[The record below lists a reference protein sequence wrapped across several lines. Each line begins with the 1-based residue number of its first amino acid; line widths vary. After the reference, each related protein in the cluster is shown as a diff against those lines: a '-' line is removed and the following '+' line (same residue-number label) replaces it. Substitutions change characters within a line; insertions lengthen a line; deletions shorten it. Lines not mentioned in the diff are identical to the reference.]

1 MRKRLMLPA
10 LFAGILAFGFL
21 VAPTLRDETTTA
33 SASTP
38 TRLTWQGQD
47 WYLHGANLA
56 WYNWGCDFGC
66 GSNGGV
72 VQNADTIGNRMSG
85 DFNTVRWWVF
95 PGDPWQLGNVSATYA
110 DFDRALQLA
119 EQHDIYYNFTLFSA
133 PSEVNLSNPQA
144 TVNALTPLFQR
155 YANHPRILAWEVF
168 NEPEFEVWNG
178 VVSES
183 QMVNFTS
190 AVVDAIHEHTSS
202 YATVGHAML
211 DGIPMFASVDLDFYQ
226 PHWYDYMSPGNWC
239 ALCTNAASV
248 QARYGV
254 TKPIVIGEFFA
265 GSSIDALERHNQFY
279 DKGYAGAWAW
289 SLFPERTADNMSIDL
304 QAVATFV
311 SQHNDIGPSSSAQS
325 PTNTPVPPTA
335 TPTNTPVPPTPTN
348 TPVPATATPTNT
360 PTPAPPTAT
369 PSTTSPTSTP
379 PPANTP
385 TATPEV
391 TAGWTTS
398 ATTSSSN
405 VKRGS
410 RIGIAS
416 TIESSTAATALVNV
430 EVYSPTGDKVYQKY
444 WDRRSFSAN
453 RDRTF
458 SLIWRPSWN
467 APTGTY
473 TVKIGIFG
481 PRWNGLWSWNNSATT
496 FSVTR

>member
-1 MRKRLMLPA
+1 MRKSLMLPA

-21 VAPTLRDETTTA
+21 LAPTLREEPSAA
-33 SASTP
+33 SASSP
-38 TRLTWQGQD
+38 SRLTWQGQD
-47 WYLHGANLA
+47 LYLHGANLP

-72 VQNADTIGNRMSG
+72 VQNANTIGNRMSG

-95 PGDPWQLGNVSATYA
+95 PGNPWQLGNITSTYA
-110 DFDRALQLA
+110 DFDRALELA
-119 EQHDIYYNFTLFSA
+119 EQHDVYYNFTLFNT

-155 YANHPRILAWEVF
+155 YGNHPRILAWEVF

-183 QMVNFTS
+183 QTVNFTK
-190 AVVDAIHEHTSS
+190 AIVDAIHEHTSS

-211 DGIPMFASVDLDFYQ
+211 DGIPMFASVGLDFYQ

-239 ALCTNAASV
+239 ALCTDAASV

-265 GSSIDALERHNQFY
+265 GPSIDALERHNQFY

-289 SLFPERTADNMSIDL
+289 SLFPERTADNMSIDR

-311 SQHNDIGPSSSAQS
+311 SQHNDIGPSS
-325 PTNTPVPPTA
+325 TA
-335 TPTNTPVPPTPTN
+335 PSPTN

-360 PTPAPPTAT
+360 PVPATAT
-369 PSTTSPTSTP
+369 PSNTPTSVPTSAPSTNTP
-379 PPANTP
+379 QPTNTPTSAPTSTP
-385 TATPEV
+385 TATPQV
-391 TAGWTTS
+391 TAGWT
-398 ATTSSSN
+398 SSSSTSPSS

-410 RIGIAS
+410 RIGISTTVKSSVSAS
-416 TIESSTAATALVNV
+416 ALVNV
-430 EVYSPTGDKVYQKY
+430 EVYGPSGNKIYQKY
-444 WDRRSFSAN
+444 WDQRAFSAN
-453 RDRTF
+453 KARTF
-458 SLIWRPSWN
+458 SLAWRVPSN
-467 APTGTY
+467 SQTGTY
-473 TVKIGIFG
+473 TVKVGIFG
-481 PRWNGLWSWNNSATT
+481 PRWDGLWSWNNSATT
-496 FSVTR
+496 FTVTR